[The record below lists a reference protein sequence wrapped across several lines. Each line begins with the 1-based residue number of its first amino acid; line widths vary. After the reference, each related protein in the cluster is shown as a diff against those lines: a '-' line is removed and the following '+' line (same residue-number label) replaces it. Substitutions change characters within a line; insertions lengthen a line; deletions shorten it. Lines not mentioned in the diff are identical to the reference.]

1 MKLRSTACLL
11 IVFILCC
18 TMAVSHDHS
27 SSFDRET
34 QAQRNTAPVLAE
46 YWGKPVFIRIIKEEF
61 VLEMWLRMADH
72 WMLFKTYPIAGMSG
86 DLVPKEREGD
96 CLQVYPFRMTAERM
110 EADSP
115 HLATWRHLLPGWQY
129 TEKVQAPYP
138 DTDN

>member
-1 MKLRSTACLL
+1 MIIPPRL
-11 IVFILCC
+11 IVRLRRSAILPPCWP
-18 TMAVSHDHS
+18 
-27 SSFDRET
+27 
-34 QAQRNTAPVLAE
+34 NIG
-46 YWGKPVFIRIIKEEF
+46 GKPAFIRIIKEEF

-96 CLQVYPFRMTAERM
+96 CLQVYPFRLTAERM

-129 TEKVQAPYP
+129 TEKVQAPCP